1 MARTISSPDYLS
13 RELRL
18 QHKELRQGMKRCEV
32 VKASALICEKLY
44 ESSWYSA
51 CTWIYGYYPLGNEVD
66 CRSFLEIALA
76 DKKRVALPRMAVE
89 AVHADVCHMDFYEI
103 TALEQVTEGRF
114 GVLEPLEACP
124 LVWEQDAVVLVPGVV
139 FDRQGNRY
147 GYGKG
152 YYDRYFAR
160 FPGLYKAAL
169 AYENQMEE
177 HIKVS
182 KTDVKMDCIYTE
194 QEVCLL
200 TERTGKHGI
209 TGNL

>member
-1 MARTISSPDYLS
+1 MAGTTSSPDYLS

-18 QHKELRQGMKRCEV
+18 RHKELRQGMKRCETA
-32 VKASALICEKLY
+32 KASAVICQKLY
-44 ESSWYSA
+44 EAPWYSA

-66 CRSFLEIALA
+66 CRIFLEMALA
-76 DKKRVALPRMAVE
+76 DKKRVALPRMAKE
-89 AVHADVCHMDFYEI
+89 TAYANACYMDFYEI
-103 TALEQVTEGRF
+103 TALEQVAEGRF
-114 GVLEPLEACP
+114 GVSEPVDACP
-124 LVWEQDAVVLVPGVV
+124 LVQEQNAVVLVPGVV

-160 FPGLYKAAL
+160 FPELYKAAL

-194 QEVCLL
+194 QENFLL

>member
-1 MARTISSPDYLS
+1 MARTTNSPDSLS

-18 QHKELRQGMKRCEV
+18 RHKELRQGMKRCEV
-32 VKASALICEKLY
+32 VRASAVICEKLY
-44 ESSWYSA
+44 ESSWYSV

-66 CRSFLEIALA
+66 CRSFLEKALT
-76 DKKRVALPRMAVE
+76 DKKRVALPRMAAE
-89 AVHADVCHMDFYEI
+89 AVHTDACHMDFYEI
-103 TALEQVTEGRF
+103 TALEQVKEGRF
-114 GVLEPLEACP
+114 GVLEPMESCP
-124 LVWEQDAVVLVPGVV
+124 LVWEHNAVVLVPGVV

-160 FPGLYKAAL
+160 FPELYRAAL

-177 HIKVS
+177 QIQVS
-182 KTDVKMDCIYTE
+182 ETDVKMDCIYTE
-194 QEVCLL
+194 RENFLL

-209 TGNL
+209 AGNL